1 MTAINRTDISQKDT
15 NGKFMEVAA
24 MPQNNMIHAPY
35 PAHRPASLVSMQVV
49 ATLAILSILLFGS
62 PHLSSAEPLEYS
74 PRWSL
79 GFETVLSTIEGSM
92 GFDQQN
98 AGYGTLND
106 LKADLGLPN
115 DNRTFKVRGSVR
127 PLEHHLIRAFGTIP
141 EVYVGS
147 TQLNKDMRLTRLPN
161 TSPLALQ
168 ATDLVVTFPTGS
180 LVRSEMKYASFGM
193 GYDLDFLAAPRW
205 AAGLTGELRYLDV
218 RLKLW
223 GDGATNGANPPDL
236 VGVAGRV
243 EQVINIDEFFPCIGG
258 QGSVALPFG
267 MNGMSGTGLN
277 IGGFT
282 KMVYGLSPNYLNYV
296 DIALGLSLWTA
307 PTNRFQLM
315 AKVGVEHESV
325 FHDAANRNGRVF
337 ELKRNGLL
345 ISLDGSF

>member
-1 MTAINRTDISQKDT
+1 MRENHGLR
-15 NGKFMEVAA
+15 MEVAA
-24 MPQNNMIHAPY
+24 MPLRDTVHV
-35 PAHRPASLVSMQVV
+35 ASNQRRSSSRIKLFIPTI
-49 ATLAILSILLFGS
+49 AFLSILLLGT
-62 PHLSSAEPLEYS
+62 PLSSFAEPLEYS

-79 GFETVLSTIEGSM
+79 GFETTLSTIEGST

-115 DNRTFKVRGSVR
+115 DNRTFKVRGSIR
-127 PLEHHLIRAFGTIP
+127 PLEHHLLRAFGTIP

-147 TQLNKDMRLTRLPN
+147 TQVNKDMRLTRLPN
-161 TSPLALQ
+161 TSQQALQ

-180 LVRSEMKYASFGM
+180 YVHSEMKYACFGM

-205 AAGLTGELRYLDV
+205 AAGLTGEVRYLDV

-223 GDGATNGANPPDL
+223 GDGATNGANPPEP
-236 VGVAGRV
+236 VGVSGRV
-243 EQVINIDEFFPCIGG
+243 EEVINVDELFPCVGG
-258 QGSVALPFG
+258 QGSAALPIG
-267 MNGMSGTGLN
+267 MNGMAGLN

-282 KMVYGLSPNYLNYV
+282 KMIYGLSPNYLNYV
-296 DIALGLSLWTA
+296 DISMGLSLWTA
-307 PTNRFQLM
+307 PTSRFQLM
-315 AKVGVEHESV
+315 AKVGIEHESV

-345 ISLDGSF
+345 VSLDGTF

>member
-1 MTAINRTDISQKDT
+1 
-15 NGKFMEVAA
+15 MEVAA
-24 MPQNNMIHAPY
+24 MPLKNTIHALFNRR
-35 PAHRPASLVSMQVV
+35 RPRSWTRIHVV
-49 ATLAILSILLFGS
+49 ATLAFLSVFVLVTPLPS
-62 PHLSSAEPLEYS
+62 LAEPLEYS

-115 DNRTFKVRGSVR
+115 DNRTFKIQGSVR
-127 PLEHHLIRAFGTIP
+127 PLEHHLLRAFGTIP
-141 EVYVGS
+141 EAYSGS
-147 TQLNKDMRLTRLPN
+147 TRLNKDMRLTRLPN
-161 TSPLALQ
+161 TTTQ
-168 ATDLVVTFPTGS
+168 GQTDYVVTVPMGS
-180 LVRSEMKYASFGM
+180 TVLSELKYASFGM
-193 GYDLDFLAAPRW
+193 GYDLDFLVAPRW
-205 AAGLTGELRYLDV
+205 SAGVTGELRYLDV

-223 GDGATNGANPPDL
+223 GENARNASMVAPPQPPIEQSYIDGV
-236 VGVAGRV
+236 VGRY
-243 EQVINIDEFFPCIGG
+243 ENIMNIDELFPCVGG
-258 QGSVALPFG
+258 QGTAALPLG
-267 MNGMSGTGLN
+267 MNGMSGLN

-307 PTNRFQLM
+307 PTSRFQLM

-337 ELKRNGLL
+337 ELKRNGIL
-345 ISLDGSF
+345 ISLDGAF